1 MNPISILRDAWY
13 FFSRHIGTLLPL
25 CLPWIV
31 LETLVQ
37 QQIEQA
43 SGSPQ
48 FGPWGLAA
56 GLVFY
61 PLYTASLI
69 LFLVDRGEGR
79 ERGIGEIWNAAL
91 RLWPA
96 FALLSAL
103 TSLLIVIGLS
113 LMFLPGIYIMIKLAF
128 AEFLL
133 ITRGLRPIDAMRES
147 YRLTTGHFFLLL
159 LTAMAI
165 LAPVWL
171 ANGWILQATE
181 GSPLLGIVLNSISS
195 FFQLLLT
202 VAAYRIFILC
212 PDEQQTPTA

>member
-13 FFSRHIGTLLPL
+13 FYSRHIGALLPL

-31 LETLVQ
+31 LESLVQ
-37 QQIEQA
+37 QQINQA

-48 FGPWGLAA
+48 IGPWGLAA

-61 PLYTASLI
+61 PIYTASLI
-69 LFLVDRGEGR
+69 LYMSDRGEGR
-79 ERGIGEIWNAAL
+79 QRGMGELWNAAL

-113 LMFLPGIYIMIKLAF
+113 LLILPGIYVMIKLAF

-133 ITRGLRPIDAMRES
+133 IGNGLRPIDAMRES
-147 YRLTTGHFFLLL
+147 FRRTNGHFFLLL
-159 LTAMAI
+159 LTALAI
-165 LAPVWL
+165 LMPVWL
-171 ANGWILQATE
+171 VDGWVSQVSQE
-181 GSPLLGIVLNSISS
+181 SPLYAVLLNSISG

-212 PDEQQTPTA
+212 PDEELPPA